1 MAIKW
6 IRLKHNVRA
15 ISRSK
20 KKGGM
25 TVLLWLMHKQ
35 KPDVKYRMH
44 TFVYNLRVKACT
56 VYAYWTDVW
65 EPVCEFS

>member
-1 MAIKW
+1 MCR
-6 IRLKHNVRA
+6 RLKPLHGKTSV
-15 ISRSK
+15 IPP
-20 KKGGM
+20 
-25 TVLLWLMHKQ
+25 LLWLMHKQ

-65 EPVCEFS
+65 EPECEFY